1 LLGGAVPVVSY
12 ACRLRPANAK
22 FRVCQRQIVLCKLLI
37 LNADLIV
44 TGDCRQLKTFLR
56 TPAIVRRLGQR
67 IGHNRTLSTFAIFTP
82 QFTVANCGNNQ
93 FDPRCPQG
101 GMPNAAWFSEI
112 LIYCAAQHKL
122 TEEWRD
128 LAHVTAAIRRLSHD
142 HEF

>member
-56 TPAIVRRLGQR
+56 TLAIVRRLGQR
-67 IGHNRTLSTFAIFTP
+67 IGHNRTLSTFAVFNPAIHRGELRQQSVRSPIST
-82 QFTVANCGNNQ
+82 
-93 FDPRCPQG
+93 G
-101 GMPNAAWFSEI
+101 GMAKRCLVFRELLCSAA
-112 LIYCAAQHKL
+112 
-122 TEEWRD
+122 
-128 LAHVTAAIRRLSHD
+128 
-142 HEF
+142 